1 MAQVLEFKLPD
12 LGEGLT
18 EAEIVRWLV
27 QVGDVVAVDQPVVEV
42 ETAKAMVEVPCP
54 YGGVVTARF
63 GEEGTE
69 LPVGAPLITV
79 AVGADPAS
87 DQAAP
92 ATSAGEAA
100 PASGAD
106 AEASGRPADATAEAS
121 RKSEGSG
128 NVLVGYGTG
137 APPARRPR
145 VRPQPPGT
153 ATPSPAPAGR
163 GGGHSDR
170 VNGGRAGGDRVN
182 GDRVNGGAD
191 GLNGNGHGDRLS
203 GERDRGD
210 RLSGERDRADGSG
223 DRVHGDGPIPVISPL
238 VRRLA
243 RENGLDLRELT
254 GSGPDGLIL
263 RADVEYALRAAAAQ
277 GGRTTARQP
286 EPQTRVASQPSATT
300 PAAASVPSGSPAQA
314 PAAPAL
320 GGGTRVPLRGVRGA
334 VADKLSRS
342 RREIPDATCWV
353 DADATELMR
362 ARAAMN
368 AAGGPKISLLALLAR
383 ICTAALARY
392 PELNSTVD
400 MAAREVV
407 QLDHVH
413 LGFAAQTERGLV
425 VPVVRDAHAR
435 DAEGLTA
442 EFARLTEAA
451 RAGTLTP
458 ADLTGG
464 TFTLNNYGVFGVD
477 GSTPIINHPEAAML
491 GVGRIVPKP
500 WVHEGELAVR
510 QVVQLSLTF
519 DHRVCDGGTAGGFL
533 RYVADCVE
541 QPAVLLR
548 TL

>member
-27 QVGDVVAVDQPVVEV
+27 EVGDVVAIDQPVVEV

-69 LPVGAPLITV
+69 LPVGAPLLTV
-79 AVGADPAS
+79 AVGAS
-87 DQAAP
+87 E
-92 ATSAGEAA
+92 G
-100 PASGAD
+100 ASGSAASPSSSSSSSPSSSPSSGKGSGSG
-106 AEASGRPADATAEAS
+106 AESSG
-121 RKSEGSG
+121 GSG

-137 APPARRPR
+137 APAARRR
-145 VRPQPPGT
+145 RIRPDRLDRSVAGAPISGAPVVEAQVVE
-153 ATPSPAPAGR
+153 APAAEVLVAEAPV
-163 GGGHSDR
+163 S
-170 VNGGRAGGDRVN
+170 
-182 GDRVNGGAD
+182 
-191 GLNGNGHGDRLS
+191 
-203 GERDRGD
+203 
-210 RLSGERDRADGSG
+210 
-223 DRVHGDGPIPVISPL
+223 DGPVPVVSPL

-243 RENGLDLRELT
+243 RQHDIDLRRLA

-263 RADVEYALRAAAAQ
+263 RADVDRAIRTAEETAAATARAAQATDRSQAKSSTPSAAVAAAPNGAAAAA
-277 GGRTTARQP
+277 GAERI
-286 EPQTRVASQPSATT
+286 
-300 PAAASVPSGSPAQA
+300 
-314 PAAPAL
+314 
-320 GGGTRVPLRGVRGA
+320 PLRGVRGA

-342 RREIPDATCWV
+342 RTEIPDATCWV
-353 DADATELMR
+353 DADATELM
-362 ARAAMN
+362 AVRAAMN
-368 AAGGPKISLLALLAR
+368 AATGPSAGPKVSVLALLAR
-383 ICTAALARY
+383 ICTAALARF
-392 PELNSTVD
+392 PELNATVD
-400 MAAREVV
+400 TEAREIVR
-407 QLDHVH
+407 LPGVH

-425 VPVVRDAHAR
+425 VPVVRDAHTR
-435 DAEGLTA
+435 NAESIGA
-442 EFARLTEAA
+442 EIARLTELA
-451 RAGTLTP
+451 RTGKLSP
-458 ADLTGG
+458 AQLTGG

-491 GVGRIVPKP
+491 GVGRIMPKP
-500 WVHEGELAVR
+500 WVHQGELAVR